1 MKAFGQHFAF
11 EFKTGLRN
19 SNLLMINYLFPFGF
33 YAAMGLVMT
42 KINPLFTSTM
52 VPAMAVFA
60 VIASTII
67 GMPGPLVEAREA
79 GIYRSFKIN
88 GVPATSILLVPA
100 LTTIFHALIA
110 ATLIAVTAP
119 WLFGGEAPANWGIF
133 FVVLVLTAFAC
144 GGIGAL
150 ISVVSRDSRATVLW
164 SQLIFLPA
172 MLIGGLMIP
181 LSLLPESIRPISA
194 LLPTTHAMQAE
205 IGLAYGQATVVNPG
219 LALGVLLLGGLA
231 CFAMASYLFNW
242 DSHNASRR
250 GHPALAL
257 LAWLPFAASILIVH

>member
-33 YAAMGLVMT
+33 YVAMGLVMT
-42 KINPLFTSTM
+42 KINPLFAATM

-60 VIASTII
+60 IIASTII

-110 ATLIAVTAP
+110 ATVIAVTAP
-119 WLFGGEAPANWGIF
+119 WLFGGEAPSNWGIF
-133 FVVLVLTAFAC
+133 LAVLVLTAFAC

-150 ISVVSRDSRATVLW
+150 ISVVSRDTRATVLW

-205 IGLAYGQATVVNPG
+205 IGLAYGQATVVSPG
-219 LALGVLLLGGLA
+219 LALGVLFLAGLA

-242 DSHNASRR
+242 DSRNASRR

-257 LAWLPFAASILIVH
+257 LAWLPFAASILFVH